1 LAQDYLSIALLF
13 SGSVLCLIGAFGIIK
28 MPDFITRVH
37 ASSLI
42 DSLGAVLILSG
53 LAAYS
58 GITFVT
64 IKLMIILALLFVT
77 GPTAI
82 HALVNTAMHD
92 DINHIQAKDQKDS
105 SSNI

>member
-1 LAQDYLSIALLF
+1 MAQQYLSIALMLCG
-13 SGSVLCLIGAFGIIK
+13 SGLCLIGAFGIIK

-53 LAAYS
+53 LAVYS
-58 GITFVT
+58 GMTFVSV
-64 IKLMIILALLFVT
+64 KLMIILALLFVT

-92 DINHIQAKDQKDS
+92 DANHIQAKDQKDS
-105 SSNI
+105 SSNT

>member
-1 LAQDYLSIALLF
+1 
-13 SGSVLCLIGAFGIIK
+13 
-28 MPDFITRVH
+28 
-37 ASSLI
+37 
-42 DSLGAVLILSG
+42 
-53 LAAYS
+53 
-58 GITFVT
+58 
-64 IKLMIILALLFVT
+64 MIILALLFVT